1 MKACSSR
8 EAAKRLGVSLMTL
21 RRCIADGNW
30 IKAPKLRTVGGVKV
44 LRWSDRDVERVHRLM
59 KSLKLSGPAYIG
71 TMPFKV
77 FEQLFRHPRTDNG
90 LESFPKDL
98 ENARTTLSEIGEPA

>member
-1 MKACSSR
+1 
-8 EAAKRLGVSLMTL
+8 MTL

-30 IKAPKLRTVGGVKV
+30 INAPKLRTVGGVKV
-44 LRWSDRDVERVHRLM
+44 LRWSDRDVERVHKLM
-59 KSLKLSGPAYIG
+59 KSLKLSGPAHIG

-77 FEQLFRHPRTDNG
+77 FEQLFRHPLTDNG